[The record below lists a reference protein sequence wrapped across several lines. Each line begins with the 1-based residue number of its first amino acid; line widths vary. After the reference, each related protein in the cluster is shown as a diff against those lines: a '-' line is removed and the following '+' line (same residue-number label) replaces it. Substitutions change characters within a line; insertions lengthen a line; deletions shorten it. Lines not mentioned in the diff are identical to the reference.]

1 MISLQTFYDE
11 HPINASEI
19 VEKVEAEGIGRD
31 DIRPEHLSRYDQDHY
46 GGTAATDALVEALR
60 ISPGMHVLDIC
71 SGLGGTSRYLAY
83 RHGVSVH
90 GVDLTESRVLGAQQL
105 TEMVGLG
112 DKVTFSI
119 GDAARLD
126 LGEARFDRAISQ
138 EAFLHISDRE
148 SLFAGCY
155 RVLRPGGGLGFTD
168 WTATEKLG
176 PDARAFF
183 AETFAAPKLVGL
195 LDYVDLLKG
204 AGFVD
209 VQAMDLSADWRVIL
223 VERLAMFRSL
233 ERETVARF
241 GRERFDTYIRNYEF
255 FVEAIGSG
263 ALGGGRFI
271 GWKR

>member
-19 VEKVEAEGIGRD
+19 IEKVEADGIAPD
-31 DIRPEHLSRYDQDHY
+31 QIRPEHLSRHDQDHY
-46 GGTAATDALVEALR
+46 GGTAATDMLVAALR
-60 ISPGMHVLDIC
+60 IMPGMRVLDIC

-90 GVDLTESRVLGAQQL
+90 GIDLTESRVLGAQRL

-112 DKVTFSI
+112 DRVTFSV
-119 GDAARLD
+119 GDATRLD

-138 EAFLHISDRE
+138 EAFLHIADRE
-148 SLFAGCY
+148 SLFAGCF
-155 RVLRPGGGLGFTD
+155 RVLKPGGALGFTD
-168 WTATEKLG
+168 WTATETLG

-183 AETFAAPKLVGL
+183 AETFAAPKLVSL
-195 LDYVDLLKG
+195 FDYVELMKG

-209 VQAMDLSADWRVIL
+209 VQATDLSAEWRGIL
-223 VERLAMFRSL
+223 VERLEMFRSL

-263 ALGGGRFI
+263 VLGGGRLI